1 MLSDE
6 EARRIEAQLPRADP
20 ALLGRWVKA
29 LLEDRRGRN
38 AIVLGQ
44 TRRLVHTRE
53 RLRQATEYLDSL
65 LLKAQNE
72 AQSLWPGKL
81 PCPHCGAPVSQVR
94 AEQRAQGH
102 AIVHDHPNGRGC
114 EDKQHSVAGAVPKSQ
129 PTER

>member
-6 EARRIEAQLPRADP
+6 EVRQIEAQLPIRDP
-20 ALLGRWVKA
+20 AVLTRWVKA
-29 LLEDRRGRN
+29 LIEDRRGRN

-53 RLRQATEYLDSL
+53 RLKQATEYLDSL

-72 AQSLWPGKL
+72 ARSLWPGKL
-81 PCPHCGAPVSQVR
+81 PCPHCGAPVSMVR

-102 AIVHDHPNGRGC
+102 AIVHDHPNGSGC
-114 EDKQHSVAGAVPKSQ
+114 EDRQHLVADAAPKAR
-129 PTER
+129 PTDR